1 MTVPTAR
8 QVLCPADAQS
18 DDTPDWLREHN
29 EYTEFTRKITDY
41 HMRCIEREARF
52 RLMTDE
58 EKEGIEDAVA
68 REILEG
74 KR

>member
-1 MTVPTAR
+1 MTT
-8 QVLCPADAQS
+8 

-41 HMRCIEREARF
+41 HLRCIQALEDGY